1 MQPRLDISFPL
12 RSQHTF
18 WFGKAYTPQAGEYLL
33 NHARTGIVMAL
44 RAALP
49 NGGRVG
55 VVAYNCHTVANAI
68 VESGCEPVF
77 VDVTEDLHIDTTHL
91 SSQKM
96 DALVVTNLFGIHNDI
111 DTIRAAQPN
120 AILIV
125 DNAHGYGLPVEGD
138 FIVYS
143 INQGK
148 FPALGEGGVLKV
160 NNEQY
165 LDQIQQQY
173 DALPK
178 YSRVKEIKLCITM
191 QLKAWMHIPCIY
203 GLITIRMKAH
213 RGATNCRESITMR
226 KMANGVHRM
235 YQQALPNIP
244 HAIEQRKQNAQAI
257 ADKLLREGLVQD
269 AWYGENAFMLI
280 ARCKDPKEVQTYFAK
295 QGVETA
301 THFAKTIE
309 WAMQFGYTNGACPM
323 AEQLTKELIMI
334 PTYVRCTV

>member
-1 MQPRLDISFPL
+1 
-12 RSQHTF
+12 
-18 WFGKAYTPQAGEYLL
+18 
-33 NHARTGIVMAL
+33 
-44 RAALP
+44 
-49 NGGRVG
+49 
-55 VVAYNCHTVANAI
+55 
-68 VESGCEPVF
+68 
-77 VDVTEDLHIDTTHL
+77 
-91 SSQKM
+91 
-96 DALVVTNLFGIHNDI
+96 
-111 DTIRAAQPN
+111 
-120 AILIV
+120 
-125 DNAHGYGLPVEGD
+125 
-138 FIVYS
+138 
-143 INQGK
+143 
-148 FPALGEGGVLKV
+148 
-160 NNEQY
+160 
-165 LDQIQQQY
+165 
-173 DALPK
+173 
-178 YSRVKEIKLCITM
+178 
-191 QLKAWMHIPCIY
+191 
-203 GLITIRMKAH
+203 MKAH